1 FVYIARC
8 IHGFFWSLSSTS
20 ANTNA
25 CDIIPK
31 SRFGEGLGYFGLT
44 YSVAMALAPAFGLFI
59 LDIAGFKTMFL
70 SATVLAL
77 IALIMLTRVKLHP
90 LPAKKTTISANIP
103 LSARLAGLFNKDAM
117 PAAIIAFLISIP
129 YAGLVSFVA
138 LYAAA
143 EGVGNGGIYFTLQ
156 AISAAALRVFSG
168 KLSDT
173 KGEAL
178 PIYLGSAAH
187 FIALLLLAVGHN
199 PWLFYLSGLLVG
211 MSTGLSM
218 PAMQTMSVRIVPL
231 DQRGSAS
238 STYLCSFDIAS
249 IIGGVLAGALVT
261 LRNYRIMFGI
271 QMIPIALAALLY
283 YFWASKTKSA
293 FKVAQINQK
302 QEKN

>member
-1 FVYIARC
+1 
-8 IHGFFWSLSSTS
+8 
-20 ANTNA
+20 
-25 CDIIPK
+25 
-31 SRFGEGLGYFGLT
+31 
-44 YSVAMALAPAFGLFI
+44 LAPAFGLFI

-187 FIALLLLAVGHN
+187 FIALLAVGHN